1 LKIDLPILKLGF
13 SYPFP
18 KEIVKKFVKNLE
30 KVLVVEETDPI
41 IESGVKEVTKDI
53 NPKLKIYG
61 KNLLPEFGEMKPEYV
76 LIALSKILK
85 KPLPNNLI
93 ENQKKF
99 GRKEIEKRL
108 PNFCPG
114 CPHRAVF
121 WEVKEALGKD
131 KIFGGDIGCYLIG
144 ALPPYKMSNFIVSMG
159 ASIGLG
165 HGISKSTNKKPVIFI
180 GDSTFF
186 HAGIPGLIN
195 TVFNKS
201 DILIIILDNRV
212 TAMTGHQPHP
222 GTGITGFGE
231 KTKKIKIEDIAQACQ
246 VDYVD
251 VINVYNVNES
261 IKN

>member
-1 LKIDLPILKLGF
+1 MEQTQI
-13 SYPFP
+13 
-18 KEIVKKFVKNLE
+18 
-30 KVLVVEETDPI
+30 
-41 IESGVKEVTKDI
+41 
-53 NPKLKIYG
+53 
-61 KNLLPEFGEMKPEYV
+61 
-76 LIALSKILK
+76 
-85 KPLPNNLI
+85 
-93 ENQKKF
+93 
-99 GRKEIEKRL
+99 RKEIEKRL

-261 IKN
+261 IKKIKKAYQKKGVSVIVAKGECRLLTVRKLITSGIQIPKFEIFKQSPNLEILKDFGCPAIRKEKKKYYIDKKLCWGCGVCYQLFPKNIRLKKSK